1 VKTLLNQTESE
12 YLNLGS
18 LDQELS
24 WVLKIYSSGKINDL
38 IYDGLL
44 LFAHDEEIKAIREK
58 WERKEINKVGLFHEL
73 EKLSKVESLPE

>member
-1 VKTLLNQTESE
+1 MKTLLSKLESE

-44 LFAHDEEIKAIREK
+44 LYAHDEEIKTIREK
-58 WERKEINKVGLFHEL
+58 WEKKEINDVGLFHEL
-73 EKLSKVESLPE
+73 EKLAKVESLPE